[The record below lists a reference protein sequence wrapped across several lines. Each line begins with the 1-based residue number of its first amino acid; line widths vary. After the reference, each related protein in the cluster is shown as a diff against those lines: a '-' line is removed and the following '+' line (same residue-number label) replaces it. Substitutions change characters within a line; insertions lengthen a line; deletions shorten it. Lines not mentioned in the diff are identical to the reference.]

1 MPLRGTYL
9 ASKSWTR
16 WLHEQEPR
24 LPDVVVHRRQ
34 LRPSPQLSL
43 LAPFFALK
51 AVLRVLLLGFHA
63 LLQFTRVCIDGCPVS
78 DHSCLRWSPPHNTPS
93 AQRSDEQRVHD
104 EMGKSASRR
113 HICTST
119 SLSFTGFPFHIRIR
133 TAPWCVLA
141 DSFSSLTRRA
151 SDVRVAVWHRSFSSR
166 LSFLLSK
173 VHTRPKKNGAL
184 ERTQCRGAA

>member
-1 MPLRGTYL
+1 M

-24 LPDVVVHRRQ
+24 LPDAVVHRRSCT
-34 LRPSPQLSL
+34 LHPSSL
-43 LAPFFALK
+43 FTSTFFFALK
-51 AVLRVLLLGFHA
+51 AVLRVLLLGFDA

-78 DHSCLRWSPPHNTPS
+78 DHSCLRSPPHNTPS

-113 HICTST
+113 HICRST
-119 SLSFTGFPFHIRIR
+119 SLSLTGFPFHIRIR

-151 SDVRVAVWHRSFSSR
+151 SGVRVAVWGIALSLLAYRSCYRKF
-166 LSFLLSK
+166 
-173 VHTRPKKNGAL
+173 TQDQKKNGAL